1 MPHSLGGKSGS
12 VFSTTGMLASLSCFA
27 LRAQG
32 QDGEA
37 VTDAST
43 REVLTVDQNA
53 QEHWSKVWLVV
64 MNGQLYLSLGTR
76 SGARVEGNTKKP
88 FVSIKSAEHRFD
100 NVRVLPEP
108 EVRLSR

>member
-1 MPHSLGGKSGS
+1 
-12 VFSTTGMLASLSCFA
+12 MLASLSCFA
-27 LRAQG
+27 LGAQA

-53 QEHWSKVWLVV
+53 QEHWSTLWLVV
-64 MNGQLYLSLGTR
+64 MNGQLYLRLGTH
-76 SGARVEGNTKKP
+76 GAARVEGNAKKP

-100 NVRVLPEP
+100 NVRVIPELG
-108 EVRLSR
+108 VMLSR

>member
-1 MPHSLGGKSGS
+1 MPHSIVSKSCS
-12 VFSTTGMLASLSCFA
+12 LFSTTGRLASLSCFA

-64 MNGQLYLSLGTR
+64 TNGQLYLCLGT
-76 SGARVEGNTKKP
+76 GGAARVEGNTKKP
-88 FVSIKSAEHRFD
+88 FSIKSAEHRFD